1 MESHGLEVGTLS
13 RELDNNKDPNAE
25 EPRETVYRDLLRQL
39 DRIHTSQEAKI
50 DELSHEKETLKAAL
64 VKLQREGYHAG
75 RMASK
80 ESSMSSL
87 ALGLPSVSFE
97 PSQTEG
103 LGEVLAE
110 RAGSDAIPATTG
122 DERILAISHGLSEVD
137 VLLEDD
143 EEKPQRRI
151 QLHPRWEENLKVFA
165 AVSEPNYAVPWAY
178 KPQDEFVPDART
190 GTAFAV
196 AWGKEGNQWLLTN
209 AHVVR
214 HAAVVQ
220 VRKRGDHQKFIATVL
235 CVGLDCDLAVL
246 TVNSA
251 KFWEG
256 LPRVVLTLGSG
267 EMSVELPKLQDEVT
281 VVGYPIGGD
290 NACVT
295 VGVVS
300 RIDMQRYNVCWSR
313 SLLAIQIDAAINPGN
328 SGGAKSQI
336 FPAKDWQESGS
347 VECIGVAF
355 QVLGRDDAE
364 NIGYIIPSEVVNH
377 FLVDY
382 VKHKSGIL
390 VRRVDPSSSA
400 GKVLKKGDIIRKVQ
414 GQDIGDDGKVP
425 FRGARN
431 ERTLQIDFHYL
442 ISKLFIGDNC
452 SFQVLRDKHLL
463 ELRMRLSAVRPL
475 VLHDPPDPPKYF
487 VVGGLVFD
495 FYNVTLLKFNGQQP
509 KNLENLINLVKASKD
524 EYLTFEIE
532 RNNSI
537 ILPRKGKEALKQT
550 ANILKEALPRFRG
563 HDLAGVGGEHDSA
576 RPLCPLQAQL
586 DGRLPGRPEKL
597 SEAVATASQL
607 DEKKLVSSGPDSYQ
621 ERRGCQ
627 RCILPPSDPKRMAWD
642 LMGMVLLLYD
652 MIAIPI
658 SAFDPGSSLFT
669 DIMEWTTQIFW
680 TFDIFMSLIT
690 GYVSKG
696 QIVMSPF
703 PIFIHYLKTWFLLD
717 VIVVGPDWFMTFVA
731 LSAAGEDEGGSTS
744 VSRLMRSIRV
754 VRTVRLLRLVKLKRI
769 LDMLKDRIT
778 SEVVFILLNILKL
791 IILLLLVN
799 HFIAALWYSMG
810 SLGGEGVPNWRDAYN
825 MRPEQQSIYYRY
837 ATSLHWSL
845 TQFTPAT
852 VDVHPQN
859 MVERT
864 FAILVLIFGL
874 VLFSSFISSITASMT
889 QLRNMQEDK
898 SKQFWLL
905 RRYLQQK
912 QVPPDLGFKVL
923 RYTEYATCS
932 HGEAIPEHRITIL
945 GMLTKQLRS
954 ELRFVTHYRCLRK
967 HGFFELVSVMNES
980 VLHMMSS
987 GPTLITKALAA
998 QDPLFDMVDA
1008 ATAMYFVDQGAVQ
1021 YTQASISQASVTAT
1035 FGGATLGV
1043 PDRLSDKMPMPITP
1057 ASINHLSLDPEY
1069 TMSMEDLVTAS
1080 QEAGQ
1085 VIQPGGH
1092 LCEVA
1097 LWAKWKHVGSARAV
1111 LESSIVLVSVKGFAE
1126 CIRRDPAVDAMA
1138 SVYAKTFVQLLNDS
1152 NVVAE
1157 EEQETSCPAT
1167 KTLAEDLWHEYTA
1180 SNDTPNQGNFMAAAN
1195 RFINLTR
1202 KGMKERAFSFS
1213 TG

>member
-13 RELDNNKDPNAE
+13 RDLDNNTSPTAE

-39 DRIHTSQEAKI
+39 DRIHTGQEAKI
-50 DELSHEKETLKAAL
+50 DELHHEKETLKAAL

-80 ESSMSSL
+80 ESSMSSV
-87 ALGLPSVSFE
+87 ALGLPAVTYTT
-97 PSQTEG
+97 SQTEG

-122 DERILAISHGLSEVD
+122 DEKILAISHGLSEVD
-137 VLLEDD
+137 VLLEDE
-143 EEKPQRRI
+143 EEKPPRRI
-151 QLHPRWEENLKVFA
+151 QLHPRWEENL
-165 AVSEPNYAVPWAY
+165 SLST
-178 KPQDEFVPDART
+178 ARM
-190 GTAFAV
+190 TA
-196 AWGKEGNQWLLTN
+196 
-209 AHVVR
+209 
-214 HAAVVQ
+214 
-220 VRKRGDHQKFIATVL
+220 
-235 CVGLDCDLAVL
+235 
-246 TVNSA
+246 
-251 KFWEG
+251 
-256 LPRVVLTLGSG
+256 
-267 EMSVELPKLQDEVT
+267 
-281 VVGYPIGGD
+281 
-290 NACVT
+290 
-295 VGVVS
+295 
-300 RIDMQRYNVCWSR
+300 
-313 SLLAIQIDAAINPGN
+313 
-328 SGGAKSQI
+328 
-336 FPAKDWQESGS
+336 
-347 VECIGVAF
+347 
-355 QVLGRDDAE
+355 
-364 NIGYIIPSEVVNH
+364 
-377 FLVDY
+377 
-382 VKHKSGIL
+382 
-390 VRRVDPSSSA
+390 
-400 GKVLKKGDIIRKVQ
+400 
-414 GQDIGDDGKVP
+414 
-425 FRGARN
+425 
-431 ERTLQIDFHYL
+431 
-442 ISKLFIGDNC
+442 
-452 SFQVLRDKHLL
+452 
-463 ELRMRLSAVRPL
+463 
-475 VLHDPPDPPKYF
+475 
-487 VVGGLVFD
+487 
-495 FYNVTLLKFNGQQP
+495 
-509 KNLENLINLVKASKD
+509 
-524 EYLTFEIE
+524 
-532 RNNSI
+532 
-537 ILPRKGKEALKQT
+537 
-550 ANILKEALPRFRG
+550 
-563 HDLAGVGGEHDSA
+563 
-576 RPLCPLQAQL
+576 
-586 DGRLPGRPEKL
+586 
-597 SEAVATASQL
+597 AVATASQL
-607 DEKKLVSSGPDSYQ
+607 DEKKLVTSGPDSYQ

-680 TFDIFMSLIT
+680 TFDILMSLVT

-703 PIFIHYLKTWFLLD
+703 PIFIHYLKTWFVLD

-864 FAILVLIFGL
+864 FAIMVLIFGL

-923 RYTEYATCS
+923 RYTEYATS
-932 HGEAIPEHRITIL
+932 SRGEAIPEHRITIL

-967 HGFFELVSVMNES
+967 HGFFELVGVMNES

-998 QDPLFDMVDA
+998 QDPLFDTVDA

-1021 YTQASISQASVTAT
+1021 YIQASIAQASVTAT

-1043 PDRLSDKMPMPITP
+1043 SDRLSEKMPVPVTP
-1057 ASINHLSLDPEY
+1057 ASINHLALDPEY
-1069 TMSMEDLVTAS
+1069 TMSMEDVVTAS

-1126 CIRRDPAVDAMA
+1126 CVRRDPAVDAMA

-1195 RFINLTR
+1195 RFIGLTR